1 MGFRVINEEAV
12 CGVAGAVRSV
22 NRRSVILI
30 TFDRCETRQGQGP
43 ENGHLP
49 AASPSGGQLQH
60 LLKGTTMKK
69 FLILTAL
76 GMYLIAYGAVALVS
90 FYPQPAIADSSDSGT
105 SSSDS
110 DSDSGTSTSGG

>member
-1 MGFRVINEEAV
+1 
-12 CGVAGAVRSV
+12 
-22 NRRSVILI
+22 
-30 TFDRCETRQGQGP
+30 
-43 ENGHLP
+43 
-49 AASPSGGQLQH
+49 
-60 LLKGTTMKK
+60 MKK